1 MYVPIIVSCGIT
13 TVFFVRNIVTIR
25 GMTLL
30 YNTCYCWSSVQML
43 GQVGIHAVHHR
54 RDIVVVLVV
63 GRLTLTL
70 TLTLEYKIMIEMSPL
85 R

>member
-1 MYVPIIVSCGIT
+1 MYLSLYPVVLRRFFCGKYIHDT
-13 TVFFVRNIVTIR
+13 RYDLIK
-25 GMTLL
+25 
-30 YNTCYCWSSVQML
+30 SSVQML

-54 RDIVVVLVV
+54 RDIVVVLVL

-70 TLTLEYKIMIEMSPL
+70 TLTLEYKIIIEMSPL

>member
-1 MYVPIIVSCGIT
+1 
-13 TVFFVRNIVTIR
+13 
-25 GMTLL
+25 
-30 YNTCYCWSSVQML
+30 ML

-54 RDIVVVLVV
+54 RDIVVVVVVV

-70 TLTLEYKIMIEMSPL
+70 TLTLGYKIIIIEMSPL